1 RGRFVYTSTW
11 GRRGTGPCTASNC
24 GNVVYVWSVAG
35 GATNASLVDSLI
47 VDDVGATT
55 TTGDL
60 QVSDDGKL
68 LVVATEP
75 TGSLVVFSL
84 ADPANPTLIAR
95 YSTPDLVNGVHTAQ
109 ISRVNGKLYAFCSI
123 DPRGTAKARL
133 TIVDL
138 SDP

>member
-1 RGRFVYTSTW
+1 MIHPHSMS
-11 GRRGTGPCTASNC
+11 RRLVLVAVLLAAPLTACRHGESDPVGP
-24 GNVVYVWSVAG
+24 G
-35 GATNASLVDSLI
+35 G
-47 VDDVGATT
+47 
-55 TTGDL
+55 
-60 QVSDDGKL
+60 
-68 LVVATEP
+68 VATEP
-75 TGSLVVFSL
+75 TGSLVLFSL

-138 SDP
+138 SDPAAPRQVFTRVMG